1 MVICYLLGGKILL
14 PCKHPG
20 RVARD
25 RLDQAED
32 KISRGHEIKRE
43 DIKLNADPQHQR
55 YAEYR
60 AQDGSGTTVFQQ
72 QHGGGQIGQ
81 AVDDQQCNAGELEIL
96 KQYAGKWQH
105 LKIGQHRVHTHD
117 AARRLNQHAGRASH
131 RADSNKQRPENQ
143 PLTSR
148 LIA

>member
-1 MVICYLLGGKILL
+1 MVICYLLSGKILL

-43 DIKLNADPQHQR
+43 NIKLNADPQHQC
-55 YAEYR
+55 YAEYP

-72 QHGGGQIGQ
+72 QHGGGQVGQ
-81 AVDDQQCNAGELEIL
+81 AAPATAPIPLNSVQKIS
-96 KQYAGKWQH
+96 H
-105 LKIGQHRVHTHD
+105 L
-117 AARRLNQHAGRASH
+117 RAV
-131 RADSNKQRPENQ
+131 
-143 PLTSR
+143 
-148 LIA
+148 

>member
-1 MVICYLLGGKILL
+1 MVICYLLSGKILL

-55 YAEYR
+55 YAEYP
-60 AQDGSGTTVFQQ
+60 AQDGSDTTVFQQ

-81 AVDDQQCNAGELEIL
+81 AALATAPIPINSVQKIS
-96 KQYAGKWQH
+96 H
-105 LKIGQHRVHTHD
+105 L
-117 AARRLNQHAGRASH
+117 RAV
-131 RADSNKQRPENQ
+131 
-143 PLTSR
+143 
-148 LIA
+148 